1 MTTFAKTTAAATKL
15 AAAIVLAALAALFPV
30 PASAVAFN
38 VVEHR
43 DIVFAEVDG
52 LKLAGDIYVPEGEGP
67 FPGIL
72 SIHGG
77 GFVGGSKN
85 WSSLPPFMRFYASL
99 GYVVFN
105 VDYRLLGEGGIFP
118 NNIKD
123 VKCALT
129 WMRAHAAD
137 YNIDPARIAALGESA
152 GAYLAAMVAL
162 TANMPE
168 FQPYIPEYA
177 DADTSVVAA
186 VLYYAPLNFVNF
198 ENPFSRLLEAEMQ
211 RLAKIKSKK
220 ELMVFKRKYSPINY
234 VKNAPPLFISYSDP
248 DRTVP
253 PDQSREMAAALKAA
267 GKIVDVLE
275 VTGEGMDHGF
285 VIMSPDSE
293 QAAEARSRS
302 AAFLEK
308 YLAKKD

>member
-1 MTTFAKTTAAATKL
+1 MAMAAARRI
-15 AAAIVLAALAALFPV
+15 AAALVLTAFAALFSAS
-30 PASAVAFN
+30 ASAVTYN
-38 VVEHR
+38 VVEQK
-43 DIVFAEVDG
+43 DIVFAEIDG
-52 LKLAGDIYVPEGEGP
+52 LKLAGDIYAPEGEGP

-85 WSSLPPFMRFYASL
+85 WSSLPPFMRYYASL

-105 VDYRLLGEGGIFP
+105 VDYRLLVEGGIFP

-123 VKCALT
+123 VKCALA
-129 WMRAHAAD
+129 WMRANAAD
-137 YNIDPARIAALGESA
+137 YNIDPSRIAALGESA

-168 FQPYIPEYA
+168 FQPYLPEYA

-220 ELMVFKRKYSPINY
+220 ELTAYKRKYSPISY
-234 VKNAPPLFISYSDP
+234 VNNAPPLFISYSDP

-253 PDQSREMAAALKAA
+253 PDQSREMVSALKAA
-267 GKIVDVLE
+267 GKIADVLE
-275 VTGEGMDHGF
+275 VAGEGMDHGF

-293 QAAEARSRS
+293 QAAEARARS

-308 YLAKKD
+308 YLK